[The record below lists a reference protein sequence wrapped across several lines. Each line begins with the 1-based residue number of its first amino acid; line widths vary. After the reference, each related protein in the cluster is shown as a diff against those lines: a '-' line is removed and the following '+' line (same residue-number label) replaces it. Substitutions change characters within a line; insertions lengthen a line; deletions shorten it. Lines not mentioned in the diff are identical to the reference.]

1 MKKIIFFVLFAC
13 TFLVNANQADAQIR
27 IGAILNAP
35 NEISTNTEQ
44 LEKLNIRLAE
54 LLPSD
59 KYEVLPIQE
68 MMEKEKEYRR
78 NKNIFQAP
86 NQLTPPALSQEALC
100 ELGKNSNCDYLV
112 LIKQEYTDAVRKY
125 VILVPGSPEK
135 KINLTTNIKIFNIGT
150 KQEKTLK
157 EYKNRAGMR
166 RGNKDLPQALVRAF
180 DDFLKDLVIDPA
192 KDIQ

>member
-135 KINLTTNIKIFNIGT
+135 KINLTT
-150 KQEKTLK
+150 
-157 EYKNRAGMR
+157 MR
-166 RGNKDLPQALVRAF
+166 LRTHSSVITGESVCGAETSSSLSFSMNSAPLLWGFGCVR
-180 DDFLKDLVIDPA
+180 
-192 KDIQ
+192 